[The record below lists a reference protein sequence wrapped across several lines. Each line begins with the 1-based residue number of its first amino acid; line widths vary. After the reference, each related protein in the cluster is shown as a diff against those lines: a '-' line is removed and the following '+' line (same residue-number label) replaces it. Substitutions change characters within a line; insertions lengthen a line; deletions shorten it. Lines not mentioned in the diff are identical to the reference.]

1 MKEKKETLKK
11 LIKRNEELKPIISKS
26 FQTSKELDS
35 YYQKNKKDYEEYDSN
50 LIQIQ
55 QLEYELM
62 TPEEQK
68 RYDKGMLFLKLKA
81 KGEPFDFD
89 EFDDLNG

>member
-1 MKEKKETLKK
+1 MNKKEELQK
-11 LIKRNEELKPIISKS
+11 LQKRMVEVKPIVSKG
-26 FQTSKELDS
+26 FPTDKELDDYKKKNQNIFNE
-35 YYQKNKKDYEEYDSN
+35 YYFLFE
-50 LIQIQ
+50 QIQ
-55 QLEYELM
+55 KLEYELM

-68 RYDKGMLFLKLKA
+68 RYDKGMEFLRLKA